1 MSKIFPPTVQ
11 LSTVRSFFSYDLNK
25 WTSFSGFLGQRL
37 NNLQPGYTFEIILRH
52 CFNMTKFLPN
62 LVNSRNWLFSMNNN
76 YIWAHVYGWN
86 IEDIF
91 YLIPQNTFT
100 FKNVGWNFF
109 GNNLTYLP
117 CHVGNGLQLLC
128 PLIKK
133 KNETEFEYEVK
144 ISLKAVICFF
154 LVLQAM
160 LVW

>member
-1 MSKIFPPTVQ
+1 MSSYCSCHLYRQYFTMKWVKFFRW
-11 LSTVRSFFSYDLNK
+11 LFSYRLFGHFFSHDLNK

-62 LVNSRNWLFSMNNN
+62 LVNSRKWLFSMNNN

-109 GNNLTYLP
+109 GNNL
-117 CHVGNGLQLLC
+117 
-128 PLIKK
+128 
-133 KNETEFEYEVK
+133 
-144 ISLKAVICFF
+144 VIIW
-154 LVLQAM
+154 LTSHAM
-160 LVW
+160 WGMVFNYCVH